1 MEIEQAAT
9 SNDLFQ
15 TLQQLCFHHQNS
27 QQQFQQQQQNQQQQ
41 MITENDFSNI
51 TEEIFKA
58 MMVDSNQNLFNQQQ
72 QQTVEDF
79 QQSYLKSFNI
89 LNQFGNTSNGANLL
103 INSDSLQLNNLAPL
117 LQTQSSIQ
125 NQQKQNSI
133 QHFKQLNEST
143 TTTSTEEQMQIKKCS
158 MTSEE
163 EEDDSL
169 KQMLDRK
176 VEHQTDQ
183 GNESDQSSHTSHR
196 NNMSLCLEQNENVNI
211 NSSGMCKKEEEFVKK
226 DFSYETILKQV
237 YNPLALQALH
247 GDIFIDLN
255 YDYAN
260 SQLFGQPSLI
270 NQYKQVIS
278 VENFEEKGLVEI
290 NIQSNYNPVY
300 QFQSL
305 TQALCNHPEI
315 NLQELGSRLQRYQNI
330 SQRML
335 EKGQMCKSIIG
346 FSKIQEMMVESYKKF
361 EIKARQILSELK
373 KTNKLFIYSLRQL
386 NLENFGF
393 EIKKYGYSAE
403 FLQLLGYNI
412 HQFKNLAVRKGL
424 IELQNFKGR
433 IALNKMTL
441 DLLLGDIKDSSVRLK
456 TSYITSDNLELQVDG
471 IVKQVFNTDSGIQNN
486 ILFTHSEFLSIVILD
501 VNTDTMKQIYTIR
514 QASKQ
519 PHSQNNNNHH
529 SSHSNKNNS
538 NSQIV
543 NTLTSQPSSQP
554 LIPNQQ
560 TSVFGGPAFP
570 PILPNSEEIDVD
582 EYYSMETQILIEK
595 FYEDSSSA
603 KRKVR
608 RVKRNQLQEDRKE
621 VIQLINQNQHVL
633 QSKTCG
639 YRVIKRD

>member
-15 TLQQLCFHHQNS
+15 TLQQLCFQHQNS
-27 QQQFQQQQQNQQQQ
+27 QQQQQQNQSQQ

-72 QQTVEDF
+72 QQSVEDF
-79 QQSYLKSFNI
+79 QQTYLKSFNI
-89 LNQFGNTSNGANLL
+89 LNQFGNSSNGTNLL
-103 INSDSLQLNNLAPL
+103 INNDSVHINNLTPL

-143 TTTSTEEQMQIKKCS
+143 TTTSTEEQMQIKKS
-158 MTSEE
+158 PMTSEE
-163 EEDDSL
+163 DEDDSL
-169 KQMLDRK
+169 KQMLVRK

-196 NNMSLCLEQNENVNI
+196 RSNMSLCLEQNENANF
-211 NSSGMCKKEEEFVKK
+211 NSSGMCKREEEYVKK
-226 DFSYETILKQV
+226 DFSFETILKQV

-290 NIQSNYNPVY
+290 NIQSNYSPVY

-315 NLQELGSRLQRYQNI
+315 SLQELGSRLQRYQNI

-393 EIKKYGYSAE
+393 EIKKYGYSSE

-441 DLLLGDIKDSSVRLK
+441 DLLLGDIQDSSVRLK

-519 PHSQNNNNHH
+519 PHSQNNNNH
-529 SSHSNKNNS
+529 SNNS
-538 NSQIV
+538 TKNHQNSQII
-543 NTLTSQPSSQP
+543 NTLSTQPGSQP